1 MSKEDENIEEAKRL
15 LKENSY
21 QGLSCTC
28 RSIMKELL
36 DEEETELEE
45 YDEYWDCGK
54 HEKREKKYS
63 HVIMDLRIPKSLE
76 KDFKGW
82 PSYDMIED
90 TFKNILINMIICGK
104 NSYDLGELD
113 GMRNEWK

>member
-1 MSKEDENIEEAKRL
+1 MNKEHDNLEEAKRL

-28 RSIMKELL
+28 RGIMKELL

-45 YDEYWDCGK
+45 YDEYLDCGK
-54 HEKREKKYS
+54 HEKKYS

-76 KDFKGW
+76 KDFNGW

-90 TFKNILINMIICGK
+90 TLKNVLINMIRCGK
-104 NSYDLGELD
+104 NSYDLGELN
-113 GMRNEWK
+113 GMRNEW